1 MLADPPAS
9 IACDGS
15 PSDVLDGHAGPEKK
29 VEKIIDVDDVDL
41 NFNINIGDSSDKVCE
56 AAAKLI
62 AAGGNDIDKI
72 SAVAGKIAAN
82 SEPPRVQ
89 ETSNNKPD
97 DEDELWATLE
107 KAGFH
112 FGTHGGKGNPIAGR
126 WQRHLKSNP
135 DENNHMVRLRLDSPR
150 EIPGKNGAQRS
161 SRSTGRRRC
170 SRKPFKQLLRTEAAT
185 SRCVALRGSMVVEKQ
200 G

>member
-15 PSDVLDGHAGPEKK
+15 PSDVLDGHAGPEKQIEK
-29 VEKIIDVDDVDL
+29 VIDADDVDL
-41 NFNINIGDSSDKVCE
+41 KFNINMCDSSDKVCE

-72 SAVAGKIAAN
+72 SAVAEQHVAN

-107 KAGFH
+107 K
-112 FGTHGGKGNPIAGR
+112 GR
-126 WQRHLKSNP
+126 LSLRHAW
-135 DENNHMVRLRLDSPR
+135 R
-150 EIPGKNGAQRS
+150 ERTPY
-161 SRSTGRRRC
+161 
-170 SRKPFKQLLRTEAAT
+170 SRKVAT
-185 SRCVALRGSMVVEKQ
+185 PPEVESR
-200 G
+200 